1 MSEQNSQS
9 EHSDSKEKLNK
20 KTLKDSLKSL
30 NQFYNKQYKIILFIP
45 IILTVLCLIYL
56 AFFYIQHGDIINR
69 DISLTGGTS
78 IQVNVPADI
87 EALQTQLESNFGEV
101 SIREISDLFSGKQLG
116 FIVETSADSQEVI
129 SFLED
134 YLSVALDQSNSSV
147 EFTGS
152 VIGQGFYIQILLAI
166 LFSFIFMGTVVFF
179 IFSNNKKIKYG
190 LIVLVL
196 IPPLLFFFLNAIS
209 ITIAFILSII
219 LLITI
224 VGLAIKYSIPA
235 AAVIFAAFADIVMT
249 LTIVNLL
256 GMEVSSGGIIAFLM
270 LIGYSIDTDILLTAR
285 VLRRSEGSVNSKI
298 FGAFKTGMTMTLT
311 AIAVILVGLFI
322 TSSYSK
328 VLEQIFF
335 ILAIG
340 LAFDIFNTWVTNASM
355 IKWYVE
361 VKND

>member
-1 MSEQNSQS
+1 M
-9 EHSDSKEKLNK
+9 
-20 KTLKDSLKSL
+20 
-30 NQFYNKQYKIILFIP
+30 FAP
-45 IILTVLCLIYL
+45 
-56 AFFYIQHGDIINR
+56 
-69 DISLTGGTS
+69 
-78 IQVNVPADI
+78 
-87 EALQTQLESNFGEV
+87 
-101 SIREISDLFSGKQLG
+101 
-116 FIVETSADSQEVI
+116 
-129 SFLED
+129 FL
-134 YLSVALDQSNSSV
+134 L
-147 EFTGS
+147 
-152 VIGQGFYIQILLAI
+152 
-166 LFSFIFMGTVVFF
+166 
-179 IFSNNKKIKYG
+179 
-190 LIVLVL
+190 
-196 IPPLLFFFLNAIS
+196 LLFFFLNAIS

-219 LLITI
+219 LLIII